1 METERLKNS
10 KLNISSNVAVYFI
23 QIVLSFLVRTFF
35 IKIFG
40 EKLLGL
46 DSLLV
51 NLLAMLSIAELGV
64 STAISYGLYKP
75 LAKKDIN
82 KINAYMSFYK
92 RVYNT
97 IGKIVIVVGIVV
109 SFGLKLIIK
118 DYNYLYLYLVYF
130 IYLFDTASMYFIS
143 YKEILLIADQKN
155 YKVFKY
161 HFFFKVLLYLL
172 QLMVLFTYPNYVF
185 YLLMM
190 VFSKLFDKIFVNRY
204 IGKFYPYVDFQSNE
218 KLSKNDVLTIKK
230 NVFGLFCF
238 KVGDYIINCTDNII
252 ISSFIN
258 LVMVGIYTNYLSITT
273 IVRSI
278 IKNFFNGI
286 TASLGN
292 LSVEGNKK
300 AEREVFHVMVFLG
313 FFIGGYVT
321 ICFLHLINPFIQIWL
336 GKKYVLPYWSMV
348 IICFNFY
355 LMCNQMPL
363 DTAKEA
369 YGFYSKDKYIP
380 ILQAIINIVVSVVL
394 ANYIGFNGVILGTT
408 ISYLSVV
415 FWVKPYM
422 LYRYI
427 FKDSLYRYYLN
438 NIQYILVIVLVYFVN
453 NYLLD
458 FFSFSF
464 NIFNLILSGI
474 IISLVYFVII
484 TVLYCRTNEYQFLF
498 KTAKNILF
506 RKK

>member
-10 KLNISSNVAVYFI
+10 RLNISSNVAVYFI
-23 QIVLSFLVRTFF
+23 QTILSFLVRTFF

-75 LAKKDIN
+75 LANKDVD
-82 KINAYMSFYK
+82 KINAYMSFYRK
-92 RVYNT
+92 VYST
-97 IGKIVIVVGIVV
+97 IGKIVIVAGVVVAFCLKWIVR
-109 SFGLKLIIK
+109 
-118 DYNYLYLYLVYF
+118 DYNYHYLYLFYF

-172 QLMVLFTYPNYVF
+172 QLLVLFIYPNYVI
-185 YLLMM
+185 YLLVMA
-190 VFSKLFDKIFVNRY
+190 FSKLGDKVFVNRY
-204 IGKFYPYVDFQSNE
+204 ISKYYPQVDFYSKE
-218 KLSKNDVLTIKK
+218 KLSDKDITVIKK

-273 IVRSI
+273 IVRTI

-286 TASLGN
+286 TASFGN

-300 AEREVFHVMVFLG
+300 AEREVFHVMVFIG
-313 FFIGGYVT
+313 FIIGGYVT

-336 GKKYVLPYWSMV
+336 GKKYVLPYISMI

-363 DTAKEA
+363 DTVKEA
-369 YGFYSKDKYIP
+369 FGFYSKDKYIP
-380 ILQAIINIVVSVVL
+380 IIQSIINVVVSIVL
-394 ANYIGFNGVILGTT
+394 AIYIGFDGVILGTT
-408 ISYLSVV
+408 VSYLSTV
-415 FWVKPYM
+415 FWIKPYM

-427 FKDSLYRYYLN
+427 FKESCFKYFLDNIRYVLVIIFIYFINYYLLN
-438 NIQYILVIVLVYFVN
+438 FLNFPVN
-453 NYLLD
+453 LLYL
-458 FFSFSF
+458 
-464 NIFNLILSGI
+464 
-474 IISLVYFVII
+474 IISGVMVSIIYFIVISI
-484 TVLYCRTNEYQFLF
+484 LYYRTYEYQFLF
-498 KTAKNILF
+498 KTCKNILF
-506 RKK
+506 KKK